1 MILRTPRLPEMKKP
15 PLPEA
20 VDVLIVGAGPHAL
33 AMASRL
39 TLGNEA
45 MADVIPPQESYVRRP
60 KDVRSHLKKV
70 RRSKI
75 DRFMVVDESGK
86 WMERWRNQFK
96 ALEISHLRSHEMMH
110 PDAFDHS
117 TLSVWA
123 AANKRQSRFDDFLL
137 LEKLPKSSAYH
148 GPFVLP
154 SSQLMLDFCRS
165 LVKLGRLDDHLWHAR
180 AESMRP
186 SAGGMAV
193 TIRTPTGLK
202 EIHAKRVVVARG
214 PSWRRQ
220 WPSFYKNLDATA
232 VSQIFHAW
240 DLFDQPDK
248 MKSLKGKGLI
258 VGGGLTS
265 AHLCAQ
271 LAQRGQVDLIIR
283 RDRRVK
289 QYDLSLYWMGAGRRD
304 LRREYEQSTLEKKME
319 IHKNQRDGGSITPE
333 LNSVI
338 EDLEAKGNVRVHEWA
353 EVETASFDPSGSWTV
368 ALSSN
373 EVLEADYLICAT
385 GALVDV
391 ASDPLLGSL
400 QELHPLKLHGGLP
413 VLTECLQ
420 WGNLPVHLMGNL
432 AALELGPDAVNMA
445 GATRGALRI
454 CKALDNVG
462 MLDTRE
468 RAEST
473 ESTESSSDGVV

>member
-1 MILRTPRLPEMKKP
+1 M
-15 PLPEA
+15 
-20 VDVLIVGAGPHAL
+20 GAGPQAL

-39 TLGNEA
+39 MLGPEA

-60 KDVRSHLKKV
+60 KDVRSHLKKL
-70 RRSKI
+70 RKSM
-75 DRFMVVDESGK
+75 DRFAVVDENGK

-123 AANKRQSRFDDFLL
+123 HANKRNDFLF
-137 LEKLPKSSAYH
+137 LENLPKKQSYH

-154 SSQLMLDFCRS
+154 SSQMMLDFCKS

-186 SAGGMAV
+186 SGSGMCV
-193 TIRTPTGLK
+193 TVKTASGTK
-202 EIHAKRVVVARG
+202 DIHAKRVVVARG
-214 PSWRRQ
+214 PTWRRQ
-220 WPSFYKNLDATA
+220 WPGFYYNLDTA
-232 VSQIFHAW
+232 AVAAIYHAW
-240 DLFDQPDK
+240 DLFDTPAE
-248 MKSLKGKGLI
+248 MKSLHGRGLI

-271 LAQRGQVDLIIR
+271 LAPRGRVDLLLR

-289 QYDLSLYWMGAGRRD
+289 QYDLGLHWMGTGRRD
-304 LRREYEQSTLEKKME
+304 CRREYECSPLEKRMAIQKE
-319 IHKNQRDGGSITPE
+319 VRDGGSITPE
-333 LNSVI
+333 LDAVI
-338 EDLEAKGNVRVHEWA
+338 SDLETKGQVHLHEWT
-353 EVETASFDPSGSWTV
+353 EVVSASFDPSTSSWTV
-368 ALSSN
+368 ALNTN

-391 ASDPLLGSL
+391 ASDPLLGTL
-400 QELHPLKLHGGLP
+400 QEIHPLKLHGGLP
-413 VLTECLQ
+413 VLSESLQ
-420 WGNLPVHLMGNL
+420 WGRLPVHLMGNL

-445 GATRGALRI
+445 GAARGALRI
-454 CKALDNVG
+454 SKALAVAGLLEGPKTKLENQVG
-462 MLDTRE
+462 NMGNQ
-468 RAEST
+468 ESRGRTGKTAKT
-473 ESTESSSDGVV
+473 EGHGKEY